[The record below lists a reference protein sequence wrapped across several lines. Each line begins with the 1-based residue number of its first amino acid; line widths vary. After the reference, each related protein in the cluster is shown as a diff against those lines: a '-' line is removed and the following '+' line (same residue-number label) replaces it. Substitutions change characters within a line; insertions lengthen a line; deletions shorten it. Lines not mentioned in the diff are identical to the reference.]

1 MRFPFP
7 DVLKKGEGALL
18 TSHIISVVKLSYKEI
33 AGLYV
38 CKPWLRA
45 NYLAVSKGNND
56 ASNSQKSYSNI
67 ALSVVHLGWGGHSHP
82 LGDS

>member
-56 ASNSQKSYSNI
+56 ASHKSPIPILPYQWFI
-67 ALSVVHLGWGGHSHP
+67 WGGGGGALTP
-82 LGDS
+82 PWK